1 MVNETFVRQ
10 YLSNVDPLKQR
21 VVVCQIGQ
29 ATLGPPIEWSIVG
42 VFHDVH
48 NRSVRRASS
57 AEITVPFWQ
66 SPLPWVQ
73 ISVRT
78 AGDPASMASSVA
90 AAVRSVD
97 PDLALDQVR
106 TMDQLVDESLA
117 GDRFVT
123 WLFAGFAG
131 VALVLAAIGIYGVM
145 SFAVAQRTHE
155 IGLRMALGAGSR
167 EVLAMVLRE
176 GMLLAAAGLVL
187 GLGGTY
193 FVGRTMK
200 SILYGVSAV
209 DPLAIGAVAV
219 VLLLSAA
226 LACYL
231 PARRATRVDAMVAL
245 RYE

>member
-1 MVNETFVRQ
+1 
-10 YLSNVDPLKQR
+10 
-21 VVVCQIGQ
+21 
-29 ATLGPPIEWSIVG
+29 
-42 VFHDVH
+42 
-48 NRSVRRASS
+48 
-57 AEITVPFWQ
+57 
-66 SPLPWVQ
+66 
-73 ISVRT
+73 
-78 AGDPASMASSVA
+78 
-90 AAVRSVD
+90 
-97 PDLALDQVR
+97 
-106 TMDQLVDESLA
+106 
-117 GDRFVT
+117 
-123 WLFAGFAG
+123 
-131 VALVLAAIGIYGVM
+131 VALVLAASGIYGVM

-209 DPLAIGAVAV
+209 DPLAIGAVAT